1 MTASIRTAPPTIKKA
16 HETAE
21 APWLKWVIAI
31 TVSFAAILEV
41 VDSSI
46 VNVALPDMQGN
57 LGATLSE
64 VGWVITGYG
73 IATAIMI
80 PLTAWLGDF
89 FGRKRYFLFS
99 LIGFTLSSVFC
110 GFATSL
116 PMLVTG
122 RILQGLC
129 GGGLIAKAQSILFE
143 TFPREE
149 QGMAQALFG
158 IGVIVGPVIGPTLG
172 GYLTDTLGWR
182 WIFFINIPFG
192 ILATTMAALFLPN
205 QNERKISKVDW
216 LGIGLLVLFI
226 ASLQTVLEQGQQEDW
241 FSSRMITTLTISGI
255 VGAAAFIF
263 HELRTKAPAV
273 NLRVLKYRA
282 LSGGSMY
289 SLMLGMGLYGA
300 TFAVPIFCQNILHY
314 TAMQTGMLMLPS
326 AIASGLMMPVIGKLS
341 GKVDPRIMIGGGA
354 IGSAVSMFML
364 ASINPDTSADT
375 MFWPLLLRGASSV
388 FMFMSLSMASVGAL
402 PKASIPDG
410 SGIYNLSRQIG
421 GSLGIAI
428 ITLVLEQREAFHR
441 AMLVANFS
449 EYNPIFRDRLAA
461 LTGAFQAHTSD
472 FSVAHSQAIASLNNM
487 LNVQAT
493 ILSFA
498 DIFRMVGFAFIISL
512 PLLFLLS
519 NPAKSTKPL
528 TAH

>member
-1 MTASIRTAPPTIKKA
+1 MES
-16 HETAE
+16 AE
-21 APWLKWVIAI
+21 ATAKELIDKPWLKWVIAI

-99 LIGFTLSSVFC
+99 LIGFTLASVFC
-110 GFATSL
+110 GFATNL

-143 TFPREE
+143 TFPKEE

-158 IGVIVGPVIGPTLG
+158 VGVIVGPVIGPTLG
-172 GYLTDTLGWR
+172 GFLTDTLGWR

-192 ILATTMAALFLPN
+192 FLAITMAALFLPN
-205 QNERKISKVDW
+205 QNERKATKVDW
-216 LGIGLLVLFI
+216 FGIGLLVLCI
-226 ASLQTVLEQGQQEDW
+226 TSLQTVLEQGQQEDW
-241 FSSRMITTLTISGI
+241 FSSRLILSLSIAGLL
-255 VGAAAFIF
+255 GFCAFVVQ
-263 HELRTKAPAV
+263 ELRTKAPAV
-273 NLRVLKYRA
+273 NLRVLKHRA
-282 LSGGSMY
+282 LTGGSVY
-289 SLMLGMGLYGA
+289 SLVLGMGIYGA

-326 AIASGLMMPVIGKLS
+326 ALASGLMMPVIGKLT
-341 GKVDPRIMIGGGA
+341 GKVDPRLMIAAGA

-364 ASINPDTSADT
+364 ASINPNTNPDT

-402 PKASIPDG
+402 PKADIPDG

-428 ITLVLEQREAFHR
+428 ITLVLSQRESFHR
-441 AMLVANFS
+441 AMLLDNFNVF
-449 EYNPIFRDRLAA
+449 NPTFRAQLAA
-461 LTGAFQAHTSD
+461 LTAAFQAHTTD
-472 FSVAHSQAIASLNNM
+472 FNSAHSQAITSLNGM
-487 LNVQAT
+487 LNMQAS
-493 ILSFA
+493 ILSFG
-498 DIFRMVGFAFIISL
+498 DIFRMVGVAFVLSL
-512 PLLFLLS
+512 PLLLLLGK
-519 NPAKSTKPL
+519 PDGAKGEAVPS
-528 TAH
+528 H